1 MDTHADIII
10 IITVA
15 VLQAEGIM
23 VEETVE
29 ETAEDGAEVMEVVD
43 VEVEGMVEEE
53 AVGAVR

>member
-1 MDTHADIII
+1 
-10 IITVA
+10 
-15 VLQAEGIM
+15 M